1 MLELNELLQLL
12 LLQLISDQLNVLSKV
27 SNLRDFLLLGLSQ
40 LLIDIFDILLHLFLG
55 LKKTLTLSLFLSEI
69 VGGHVSSIRLGIQ
82 IALIKSFLVA
92 KRRKHSHMK
101 RRLLLSNIGCLVS
114 ASLSQEGVHL
124 LGASHAPSN
133 FNFDVNFNILGLI
146 LIFHDRGQT
155 ALKSLTLSI
164 TRAKAILK
172 IRIPSTRCVGTAN
185 IFIFSLQTHHSLRA
199 RKE

>member
-12 LLQLISDQLNVLSKV
+12 LLKLISDQLNVLSKV

-92 KRRKHSHMK
+92 KR
-101 RRLLLSNIGCLVS
+101 
-114 ASLSQEGVHL
+114 
-124 LGASHAPSN
+124 
-133 FNFDVNFNILGLI
+133 
-146 LIFHDRGQT
+146 
-155 ALKSLTLSI
+155 
-164 TRAKAILK
+164 
-172 IRIPSTRCVGTAN
+172 
-185 IFIFSLQTHHSLRA
+185 
-199 RKE
+199 